1 MRRLVLVGGGHAH
14 AQLLLSLAKTP
25 LPGVEVVMVSS
36 QTLSPYSG
44 MIPGW
49 LAGLYRFDQ
58 IVINFQS
65 LSEAANVRWTQ
76 TDLVALD
83 PDAKRLQ
90 LSSGETLAYDV
101 LSLNVGSTLTPPRM
115 DNARV
120 LALRPLSSLQTSFDA
135 FLDDWQQ
142 DSSRK
147 PFSVTTVGAGAAGF
161 ESLLAVVERL
171 RQLRPER
178 PIHGHLINKGDTLLP
193 SLSATARRSAHQALQ
208 SAGITLSLNTEWST
222 PNQQQSQQQS
232 EVTKGVQTPGGC
244 RTADSR
250 DHLVLWATGAE
261 AHPWQRS
268 AATRGSLSVGPQGF
282 IRIDR
287 QLRSVSHPEIFAVGD
302 CAQWET
308 PLPKAGVF
316 AVRMGPILSHN
327 LRAVFGVGALQTFVP
342 QRHFLMLLSTGNG
355 RAIGSRGPFGFQG
368 RWVWSLK
375 NYIDQSFV
383 QRFEVKL

>member
-1 MRRLVLVGGGHAH
+1 
-14 AQLLLSLAKTP
+14 
-25 LPGVEVVMVSS
+25 
-36 QTLSPYSG
+36 
-44 MIPGW
+44 
-49 LAGLYRFDQ
+49 
-58 IVINFQS
+58 
-65 LSEAANVRWTQ
+65 
-76 TDLVALD
+76 
-83 PDAKRLQ
+83 
-90 LSSGETLAYDV
+90 
-101 LSLNVGSTLTPPRM
+101 
-115 DNARV
+115 
-120 LALRPLSSLQTSFDA
+120 
-135 FLDDWQQ
+135 
-142 DSSRK
+142 
-147 PFSVTTVGAGAAGF
+147 
-161 ESLLAVVERL
+161 
-171 RQLRPER
+171 
-178 PIHGHLINKGDTLLP
+178 
-193 SLSATARRSAHQALQ
+193 
-208 SAGITLSLNTEWST
+208 
-222 PNQQQSQQQS
+222 
-232 EVTKGVQTPGGC
+232 VTKGVQTPGGC